1 MIQIDT
7 MTDEGIISVDHCY
20 LRVVTDGDSWST
32 HPNLQQ
38 ATIER
43 VGTQIALKKGP
54 DDILVFTDNAQIKLN
69 GDGLPA
75 NRDGNAIWV
84 ECTAIYAKI
93 TDEEITRYQNGD
105 SIVTKSSREGYCV
118 EQGTRK
124 ELRWAENDDN
134 SIRVWITKY
143 QNYLIRNILQMNVTF
158 SEIVD
163 TYENESGHTI
173 TYPVRLGK
181 RRIDI
186 KIEADLQGLEILM
199 EMFKQPELLLFYK
212 SPSDSCEQYGY
223 FRKISDLQITTIAR
237 NPRFDN
243 NPLLYQWQNKSPE
256 LSHFYPLDDGL
267 QPHTGAYEFSV
278 SLEEV

>member
-20 LRVVTDGDSWST
+20 LRVVTDGDSWAT

-43 VGTQIALKKGP
+43 IGTQIALKKGK
-54 DDILVFTDNAQIKLN
+54 DDLVVFTEDAQIKLN

-75 NRDGNAIWV
+75 NRDGYAIWV
-84 ECTAIYAKI
+84 ECTAIYTKI

-173 TYPVRLGK
+173 TDR
-181 RRIDI
+181 
-186 KIEADLQGLEILM
+186 
-199 EMFKQPELLLFYK
+199 K
-212 SPSDSCEQYGY
+212 S
-223 FRKISDLQITTIAR
+223 
-237 NPRFDN
+237 
-243 NPLLYQWQNKSPE
+243 
-256 LSHFYPLDDGL
+256 
-267 QPHTGAYEFSV
+267 V
-278 SLEEV
+278 V

>member
-1 MIQIDT
+1 M
-7 MTDEGIISVDHCY
+7 
-20 LRVVTDGDSWST
+20 RFPAVTIC
-32 HPNLQQ
+32 N
-38 ATIER
+38 
-43 VGTQIALKKGP
+43 
-54 DDILVFTDNAQIKLN
+54 NAQIKLN

-84 ECTAIYAKI
+84 ECTAIYTKI

-186 KIEADLQGLEILM
+186 KMEADLQGLEILM
-199 EMFKQPELLLFYK
+199 EVFKQPELLLFYK

-223 FRKISDLQITTIAR
+223 FRKTSDLQITTIAR